1 MKKWL
6 LSAFAALL
14 LLTSCTEEPERLSS
28 LPRAGQTPAETSAAS
43 PESSWSGS
51 ASSAFEATSD
61 LEGSFAPV
69 QLSVP
74 YLSQKDLLPTD
85 CEIVSAMM
93 LLDYYGQPVS
103 LDEMLSHLPCEPF
116 SESDGTLYG
125 PHPDEAFVGN
135 PLTPEGFGC
144 YPPVICRALQ
154 EILGDSALVQNTTG
168 AGLRE
173 LSARFLSAG
182 TPVLIWATINMEPS
196 SQGRSW
202 FVRSTGEKFTWR
214 KNEHCL
220 VLTGFDG
227 TYYYLNDPYNGNG
240 KIKVAKELLE
250 ERYQEMGRRS
260 LAVKPLG

>member
-1 MKKWL
+1 MKKSWML
-6 LSAFAALL
+6 VFAALL
-14 LLTSCTEEPERLSS
+14 LLSSCTAEPKQLSS
-28 LPRAGQTPAETSAAS
+28 LSRAEQSPAEVSSAFPESSLPGSAAS
-43 PESSWSGS
+43 AFG
-51 ASSAFEATSD
+51 ASSD
-61 LEGSFAPV
+61 LEESPASV
-69 QLSVP
+69 HLSVP
-74 YLSQKDLLPTD
+74 YLSQKDLLPTG

-93 LLDYYGQPVS
+93 LLQYYEEPVS
-103 LDEMLSHLPCEPF
+103 LDEMLSHLPCEPL
-116 SESDGTLYG
+116 SESNGTLYG

-168 AGLRE
+168 SSLQE
-173 LSARFLSAG
+173 LSTRFLSAG

-196 SQGRSW
+196 SQGKSW
-202 FVRSTGEKFTWR
+202 IVRSTGKEFTWR
-214 KNEHCL
+214 RQEHCL
-220 VLTGFDG
+220 VLTGFDQ

-240 KIKVAKELLE
+240 KIKVAKKLLE